1 MSISVTARQPCIK
14 VSAISARCLLLF
26 LLVISAMA
34 ATGCSGYLTKPAP
47 PVSIGEIVGMSKAG
61 SPPADIIDRIRRSG
75 TVYRLTASQLAD
87 LRAQGVSDQVINYM
101 QQTHIQAVRRNQ
113 QLNDQRYWTPYDDGY
128 LYGGYPFGWNDGW
141 YPDEPYP
148 EGEPDDQPS
157 EE

>member
-1 MSISVTARQPCIK
+1 MPIPVTIRQPRTNTAAVGSWSVSLFLLI
-14 VSAISARCLLLF
+14 VSAIA
-26 LLVISAMA
+26 I
-34 ATGCSGYLTKPAP
+34 TGCSGYLTKPAP
-47 PVSIGEIVGMSKAG
+47 PVSVGEIVGMSKAG
-61 SPPADIIDRIRRSG
+61 APAADIIDRIRRSG

-87 LRAQGVSDQVINYM
+87 LRTQGVSDQVINYM

-113 QLNDQRYWTPYDDGY
+113 QLNDQRYWTPDDDGY

-148 EGEPDDQPS
+148 EGEPGDQPS